1 MIKKL
6 LLTLILV
13 VMVIGQAS
21 ADSCIILV
29 PKTEKIESM
38 ATYPKDGMC
47 DRASIFITT
56 NDKYGARKDYR
67 KKSNNNITSLSY
79 RYSNVKSA
87 QFCIKPAVYVHK
99 GGKR

>member
-21 ADSCIILV
+21 AEQRFYMTKPEKFYNSKYYSEAVYIL
-29 PKTEKIESM
+29 I
-38 ATYPKDGMC
+38 
-47 DRASIFITT
+47 
-56 NDKYGARKDYR
+56 DKKYNVEYLIVE
-67 KKSNNNITSLSY
+67 NQNNIGKADGIAITPL
-79 RYSNVKSA
+79 
-87 QFCIKPAVYVHK
+87 IKPAVYVHK